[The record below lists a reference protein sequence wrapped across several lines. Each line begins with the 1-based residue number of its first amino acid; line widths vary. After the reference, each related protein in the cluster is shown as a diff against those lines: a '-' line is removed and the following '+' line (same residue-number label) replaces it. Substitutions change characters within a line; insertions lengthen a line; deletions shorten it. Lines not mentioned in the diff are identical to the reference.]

1 MMPISRSYDL
11 RGDRGGKKEKKK
23 PKKEKLDKGIQRRES
38 VITSTAPTRTSES
51 SPDRTDRER
60 DTGSANQ

>member
-23 PKKEKLDKGIQRRES
+23 PKKEKLDKGIQRREPI
-38 VITSTAPTRTSES
+38 ITSTGPTRTSE
-51 SPDRTDRER
+51 PGLERTDRER

>member
-11 RGDRGGKKEKKK
+11 RGDRGSKKEKKK

-38 VITSTAPTRTSES
+38 VITSTGPTRTSE
-51 SPDRTDRER
+51 PVPERTDRER